1 MRPLTEP
8 NTSNMTVFYILLW
21 RESQVTSLCV
31 MKPVE
36 DSDWILAASFNI
48 NIFLINSLLM

>member
-8 NTSNMTVFYILLW
+8 NTSNMTVIYILLW
-21 RESQVTSLCV
+21 RKSQVTSLCV
-31 MKPVE
+31 VKPVD